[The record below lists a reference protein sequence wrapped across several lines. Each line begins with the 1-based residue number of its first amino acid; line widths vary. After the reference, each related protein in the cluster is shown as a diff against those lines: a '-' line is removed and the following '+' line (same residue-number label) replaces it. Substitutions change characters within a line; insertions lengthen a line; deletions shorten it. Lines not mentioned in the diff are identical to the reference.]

1 MRRIKFPVYLF
12 LGLVLLL
19 MGSFAGKAYSADAP
33 TIAKSF
39 ASANIAL
46 NGTTTMSFAVANP
59 NASDGL
65 TGIAFTDTLP
75 AGVTADNGTTSVCG
89 GSLAITGSNL
99 LTFTGGTLVANG
111 TCNIDVTVTGTTA
124 GAKSNTTSVITA
136 TAPGP
141 VVLTGTT
148 ATATLTVYAAP
159 TVTKTFTPAIIA
171 SGGTSSMV
179 ITVTN
184 PAGNPGN
191 LTGVSITDDYSI
203 TTLANNAIGS
213 VACSGAGSATLSGGS
228 DTGKTVGFTAGTIV
242 PGGTCTITQSVTA
255 TSSVS
260 NTTGAPSATDPVSL
274 TGTTATATLAIS
286 PTVTKSFAS
295 SNISS
300 GSNTN
305 LTVTIG
311 NSNATAITLSSA
323 FTDTFPAGMTINTA
337 GNSGTCPSVTATA
350 GATSFTMASGA
361 SIPTGGCTVI
371 VNVTKS
377 TVGTVTNTIAI
388 NALQTSAGNNASEA
402 TASLTVYAASPAASY
417 LVATVTRHS
426 GDTPGSIYPGQTA
439 RLQITLSNNSAS
451 QMTGVVFSNTLPG
464 SLPDG
469 LKVSGAAT
477 YTCTNPI
484 DSTTSAGVGTLTAA
498 QNTQSISLSG
508 TGGTIPARAN
518 NTDGTCTIVIPVTA
532 GTSTGNQAAYAY
544 LITGG
549 SVLGFV
555 GGSSVTN
562 YADASQTL
570 NVAAIT
576 KPTVSKSFGSST
588 VYLGGSSTTLT
599 VTVTNSN
606 TVAIPNFSIT
616 DTFPQ
621 LGGSAI
627 IKVAATPAA
636 SSSCSSGSNPVVSAA
651 AGATSITAT
660 GTIPAKSGETNGSCT
675 FTVSVE
681 AAHTNGAYTTGEQ
694 HNTITT
700 TQLTNDLGIPAAADA
715 SAHITVNSP
724 LNVTKSRSAGNIA
737 AGEAGYFTITLTNS
751 GLSPLT
757 ASFTDNPIDGDG
769 VPSHGL
775 SVTTATSACGGT
787 VTLISAGGRNTGISA
802 SSLPI
807 AAGASCAVTIN
818 FTGSLE
824 TANTPHA
831 YTNSLAAG
839 AVNVGNAAIVSPAA
853 SASLNVYDNLRVEK
867 SVSPT
872 NATPGNPVQYQVT
885 VQNWSS
891 GPIGSVTVTDALP
904 SSQTFLT
911 GTINGINYTPN
922 GGSCSLSGFTGSTG
936 DSTPTF
942 TLASIPARSGN
953 SPGSCTITFW
963 AMTSSAASSGAT
975 YTNTLGAGSVCYDPG
990 LGNVCNGWASNTTS
1004 GTIASVLSVAK
1015 TFSYS
1020 GTTTDPTN
1028 ENLTNK
1034 LTLPEGTIVRV
1045 AITLSNLSVN
1055 PLTAVAISD
1064 TMPIAIAGIMQ
1075 MQIANPANAA
1085 TTCGGEITAVAG
1097 STSLALSGGTVP
1109 ARSGSAGA
1117 AGSCKVEVDVVGAAG
1132 TYLNRADITGV
1143 TQVYANNTSNNFTAT
1158 SNNARIT
1165 YNSSLS
1171 ATKSFSPSAVSSGG
1185 KSTVTVRLS
1194 NSGSAAL
1201 TNVAITDPLPT
1212 NMVVAPTPNA
1222 YTTCAG
1228 STSIAAVAGASSAG
1242 MTGATI
1248 AGLGTCDFIFD
1259 VVATGSANW
1268 VNTIPVGNIT
1278 ADGGV
1283 KNQTAVA
1290 ATLTYNAPSYPSVLK
1305 ATDPSTLTFPGE
1317 ISRLTITIS
1326 NGSQAVT
1333 NLRLTDYFT
1342 SNGTAGGSAN
1352 GMVISATPAALTTC
1366 PGGIVSAVAG
1376 GTSVG
1381 VSGVSL
1387 AASAAPCSVSVN
1399 VTSTAVGSII
1409 NTIPANSILNDQGL
1423 TNITVA
1429 TTSLGTSSNIGV
1441 VKQFTPN
1448 VVKPGQRSRL
1458 RITFYNPT
1466 SLPMANLAVT
1476 DTLPANVT
1484 VPSGPNFV
1492 TTCTGATVSSPSS
1505 DKVQISGGN
1514 IAAASGAVSASC
1526 YAESDVIVSAQGDYL
1541 NTIATGA
1548 VTANSG
1554 GSSTSNSQPTSDTL
1568 RAKSP
1573 LVIHKGIGSYT
1584 LDTGSPV
1591 GLTTGTA
1598 SRTPGTSASLVV
1610 RIDNPNAVALTAAA
1624 FTDTLPTGL
1633 VVATTP
1639 NASTTCA
1646 GGTVVAPESA
1656 TSIRLSGATIPAGS
1670 YCTVTVDVLS
1680 NISGSYT
1687 NTIAAGAV
1695 TTAEGV
1701 SNEEPTS
1708 AKIIVST
1715 PPTVSKQFAPA
1726 VIAPGGTST
1735 LTIFLGNSNSS
1746 LITLS
1751 SAFTDTL
1758 PTAPGNIV
1766 VYSTPGVTST
1776 CGGGA
1781 GAVTAAAGTGTI
1793 TLASGNTIP
1802 AGGCTISVNVTG
1814 ATSGAHI
1821 NNIPAGSLVT
1831 DFGSNQQPANSTLT
1845 ISTMGFISGRVFKD
1859 NKVIPTGIF
1868 VSGTDTPIS
1877 GASIRLISGANCT
1890 GSLVSVSGMTNPATT
1905 DAAGNYLFSGLSAG
1919 TYSVCQTEQPTGTLN
1934 SITTAGTITAATGST
1949 NTAGVASNPATPP
1962 PISQIVGIILGT
1974 GTGSDISGSTG
1985 NNFAEVVPSS
1995 ISGTVFIDYN
2005 NNGIQNGADVGI
2017 NNVLIN
2023 LTGYSY
2029 GPNGIDDAG
2038 LVDDVTVAAG
2048 THTHTDASGNY
2059 SFTNLAPGKYTVT
2072 EPTQPT
2078 DTANG
2083 ITTAGAVENGGTAGT
2098 VTVTTT
2104 VPSSIGTTT
2113 KIKLPPN
2120 TATTGNNFAEIPLG
2134 RRISGVV
2141 FLDYNAVWGTLDG
2154 ADHGIGSQ
2162 TINLTGT
2169 DINLNAVAATTTT
2182 AADGTY
2188 SFTGLPEGTYIV
2200 TQPNQPTGTTNG
2212 ITTAG
2217 SGGTAT
2223 AVGVTP
2229 SAISAINLTGD
2240 ANTVSANN
2248 NFAELVAAASD
2259 LALAKTHT
2267 PASFGVSSSTGY
2279 FTLTPSNVGN
2289 IATSGTITLTDT
2301 LPVGLTPTSAAGTG
2315 WSCGINV
2322 RTVSCTTTSVIAAA
2336 SSGTPT
2342 NGNPIIV
2349 HVTVGAGLSGQI
2361 LQNTATVAGGGEP
2374 VGFDGNNS
2382 ATDTVTIA
2390 ATASLSGTVWLDANH
2405 DKVPGSPTSEP
2416 RLANWIVEL
2425 YLDGVIV
2432 GSTVSATDG
2441 SYSFANISPGS
2452 GYQVKFRATANGAI
2466 FGKPVT
2472 NEDGIT
2478 FDGVD
2483 AAKNPTGANTTDG
2496 TLKSMT
2502 LVSGNNYTKQ
2512 SLPVDPSGVVYDSI
2526 TRLPVSG
2533 ATVTLSGTGSF
2544 DAATHLVGGTASATQ
2559 VTGANGYY
2567 QFLLLAGAPSVTY
2580 TLTITPPPGYI
2591 PLPSAIIPATAG
2603 PFTVPGLSGV
2613 YAIQAQPTAPSGSQT
2628 TTYYFSFI
2636 MGGSTAGVVN
2646 NHIPIDPILGGAILT
2661 TKTTPLVNV
2670 KRGDLVPYTITMTN
2684 TLSATIPNI
2693 DARDIIPPG
2702 FKYRTG
2708 SGTLNGVRTEPVV
2721 AGRQLTWRN
2730 LTFTAAE
2737 KKTFLLIL
2745 VVGSGVSEGEYTNQA
2760 YALNNIVNTAVSNIA
2775 TATVRVVPDP
2785 TFDCSE
2791 IIGKVFD
2798 DKNANGYQDEG
2809 EPGIANVR
2817 LATARGLLVTTDA
2830 EGRFHIPCPQIPNEN
2845 RGSNF
2850 VMKLDDRTLPSGY
2863 RITTENPRVVRLTR
2877 GKMTKMN
2884 FGATVHRVIRIDV
2897 NDAAFEKDGTKL
2909 QDEWQKKIEELETQL
2924 RERSTVVRI
2933 AYRMGADSKK
2943 LVDGR
2948 IKAIRDML
2956 QKIWKKAKDCPP
2968 LVFEEEI
2975 VEVR

>member
-1 MRRIKFPVYLF
+1 MNMHRVKFPVYLF
-12 LGLVLLL
+12 LGILLFL

-33 TIAKSF
+33 TVAKSF
-39 ASANIAL
+39 SPSDIASGGNTNLTVTIGNSNVDAITLSSLFTDAFPTGMTINTGGNTGTCTGVSASAGAGSFTMAS
-46 NGTTTMSFAVANP
+46 GTS
-59 NASDGL
+59 
-65 TGIAFTDTLP
+65 IP
-75 AGVTADNGTTSVCG
+75 AGGCTVVVNVTS
-89 GSLAITGSNL
+89 SR
-99 LTFTGGTLVANG
+99 
-111 TCNIDVTVTGTTA
+111 A
-124 GAKSNTTSVITA
+124 GAAVNTIAAGALQTSA
-136 TAPGP
+136 GNNADP
-141 VVLTGTT
+141 
-148 ATATLTVYAAP
+148 ASATLNVYAVT

-191 LTGVSITDDYSI
+191 LTGVSITDDYI
-203 TTLANNAIGS
+203 LTTLANNAIGS
-213 VACSGAGSATLSGGS
+213 VACSGAGSATLSDGVNGG
-228 DTGKTVGFTAGTIV
+228 TTVGFTAGTIE

-260 NTTGAPSATDPVSL
+260 NTTGAPSATGPVSL

-377 TVGTVTNTIAI
+377 TVGTVTNTIAS
-388 NALQTSAGNNASEA
+388 NALQTSAGNNASAASA
-402 TASLTVYAASPAASY
+402 TLTVYAASPAASY

-477 YTCTNPI
+477 YTCTNPS

-498 QNTQSISLSG
+498 LNTQSISLSG
-508 TGGTIPARAN
+508 TGGIIPARAS

-787 VTLISAGGRNTGISA
+787 VALINAGGRNTGISV

-807 AAGASCAVTIN
+807 AAGVSCVVTIN

-891 GPIGSVTVTDALP
+891 GAIGSVTVTDALP

-911 GTINGINYTPN
+911 GTINGITYTPN

-975 YTNTLGAGSVCYDPG
+975 YTNTLVAGSVCYNPG
-990 LGNVCNGWASNTTS
+990 SGNVCNGWASNTTS

-1064 TMPIAIAGIMQ
+1064 TMPIAISGIIQ

-1171 ATKSFSPSAVSSGG
+1171 ATKSFSPTAVSSGG

-1242 MTGATI
+1242 MTGGTI

-1290 ATLTYNAPSYPSVLK
+1290 ATLTYNAPSNPSVLK

-1317 ISRLTITIS
+1317 VSRLTITIS

-1342 SNGTAGGSAN
+1342 SNGTSGGSAN

-1423 TNITVA
+1423 TNSTVA

-1466 SLPMANLAVT
+1466 SLPMASLAVT
-1476 DTLPANVT
+1476 DTLPGNVT

-1548 VTANSG
+1548 VTASSG

-1584 LDTGSPV
+1584 LDTG
-1591 GLTTGTA
+1591 
-1598 SRTPGTSASLVV
+1598 
-1610 RIDNPNAVALTAAA
+1610 
-1624 FTDTLPTGL
+1624 
-1633 VVATTP
+1633 
-1639 NASTTCA
+1639 
-1646 GGTVVAPESA
+1646 
-1656 TSIRLSGATIPAGS
+1656 
-1670 YCTVTVDVLS
+1670 
-1680 NISGSYT
+1680 
-1687 NTIAAGAV
+1687 
-1695 TTAEGV
+1695 
-1701 SNEEPTS
+1701 
-1708 AKIIVST
+1708 
-1715 PPTVSKQFAPA
+1715 
-1726 VIAPGGTST
+1726 
-1735 LTIFLGNSNSS
+1735 
-1746 LITLS
+1746 
-1751 SAFTDTL
+1751 
-1758 PTAPGNIV
+1758 
-1766 VYSTPGVTST
+1766 
-1776 CGGGA
+1776 
-1781 GAVTAAAGTGTI
+1781 
-1793 TLASGNTIP
+1793 
-1802 AGGCTISVNVTG
+1802 
-1814 ATSGAHI
+1814 
-1821 NNIPAGSLVT
+1821 
-1831 DFGSNQQPANSTLT
+1831 
-1845 ISTMGFISGRVFKD
+1845 
-1859 NKVIPTGIF
+1859 
-1868 VSGTDTPIS
+1868 
-1877 GASIRLISGANCT
+1877 
-1890 GSLVSVSGMTNPATT
+1890 
-1905 DAAGNYLFSGLSAG
+1905 
-1919 TYSVCQTEQPTGTLN
+1919 
-1934 SITTAGTITAATGST
+1934 
-1949 NTAGVASNPATPP
+1949 
-1962 PISQIVGIILGT
+1962 
-1974 GTGSDISGSTG
+1974 
-1985 NNFAEVVPSS
+1985 NF
-1995 ISGTVFIDYN
+1995 
-2005 NNGIQNGADVGI
+2005 
-2017 NNVLIN
+2017 
-2023 LTGYSY
+2023 
-2029 GPNGIDDAG
+2029 
-2038 LVDDVTVAAG
+2038 
-2048 THTHTDASGNY
+2048 
-2059 SFTNLAPGKYTVT
+2059 
-2072 EPTQPT
+2072 
-2078 DTANG
+2078 
-2083 ITTAGAVENGGTAGT
+2083 
-2098 VTVTTT
+2098 
-2104 VPSSIGTTT
+2104 
-2113 KIKLPPN
+2113 
-2120 TATTGNNFAEIPLG
+2120 
-2134 RRISGVV
+2134 
-2141 FLDYNAVWGTLDG
+2141 
-2154 ADHGIGSQ
+2154 
-2162 TINLTGT
+2162 
-2169 DINLNAVAATTTT
+2169 
-2182 AADGTY
+2182 
-2188 SFTGLPEGTYIV
+2188 SFTG
-2200 TQPNQPTGTTNG
+2200 
-2212 ITTAG
+2212 
-2217 SGGTAT
+2217 
-2223 AVGVTP
+2223 
-2229 SAISAINLTGD
+2229 
-2240 ANTVSANN
+2240 
-2248 NFAELVAAASD
+2248 
-2259 LALAKTHT
+2259 
-2267 PASFGVSSSTGY
+2267 
-2279 FTLTPSNVGN
+2279 
-2289 IATSGTITLTDT
+2289 
-2301 LPVGLTPTSAAGTG
+2301 
-2315 WSCGINV
+2315 
-2322 RTVSCTTTSVIAAA
+2322 
-2336 SSGTPT
+2336 
-2342 NGNPIIV
+2342 
-2349 HVTVGAGLSGQI
+2349 
-2361 LQNTATVAGGGEP
+2361 
-2374 VGFDGNNS
+2374 
-2382 ATDTVTIA
+2382 
-2390 ATASLSGTVWLDANH
+2390 
-2405 DKVPGSPTSEP
+2405 
-2416 RLANWIVEL
+2416 
-2425 YLDGVIV
+2425 
-2432 GSTVSATDG
+2432 
-2441 SYSFANISPGS
+2441 
-2452 GYQVKFRATANGAI
+2452 
-2466 FGKPVT
+2466 
-2472 NEDGIT
+2472 
-2478 FDGVD
+2478 
-2483 AAKNPTGANTTDG
+2483 GAN
-2496 TLKSMT
+2496 
-2502 LVSGNNYTKQ
+2502 
-2512 SLPVDPSGVVYDSI
+2512 
-2526 TRLPVSG
+2526 
-2533 ATVTLSGTGSF
+2533 
-2544 DAATHLVGGTASATQ
+2544 
-2559 VTGANGYY
+2559 
-2567 QFLLLAGAPSVTY
+2567 
-2580 TLTITPPPGYI
+2580 
-2591 PLPSAIIPATAG
+2591 
-2603 PFTVPGLSGV
+2603 
-2613 YAIQAQPTAPSGSQT
+2613 
-2628 TTYYFSFI
+2628 
-2636 MGGSTAGVVN
+2636 
-2646 NHIPIDPILGGAILT
+2646 
-2661 TKTTPLVNV
+2661 
-2670 KRGDLVPYTITMTN
+2670 
-2684 TLSATIPNI
+2684 
-2693 DARDIIPPG
+2693 
-2702 FKYRTG
+2702 
-2708 SGTLNGVRTEPVV
+2708 
-2721 AGRQLTWRN
+2721 
-2730 LTFTAAE
+2730 
-2737 KKTFLLIL
+2737 
-2745 VVGSGVSEGEYTNQA
+2745 
-2760 YALNNIVNTAVSNIA
+2760 
-2775 TATVRVVPDP
+2775 
-2785 TFDCSE
+2785 
-2791 IIGKVFD
+2791 
-2798 DKNANGYQDEG
+2798 
-2809 EPGIANVR
+2809 
-2817 LATARGLLVTTDA
+2817 
-2830 EGRFHIPCPQIPNEN
+2830 
-2845 RGSNF
+2845 
-2850 VMKLDDRTLPSGY
+2850 
-2863 RITTENPRVVRLTR
+2863 
-2877 GKMTKMN
+2877 
-2884 FGATVHRVIRIDV
+2884 
-2897 NDAAFEKDGTKL
+2897 
-2909 QDEWQKKIEELETQL
+2909 
-2924 RERSTVVRI
+2924 
-2933 AYRMGADSKK
+2933 
-2943 LVDGR
+2943 
-2948 IKAIRDML
+2948 
-2956 QKIWKKAKDCPP
+2956 
-2968 LVFEEEI
+2968 
-2975 VEVR
+2975 